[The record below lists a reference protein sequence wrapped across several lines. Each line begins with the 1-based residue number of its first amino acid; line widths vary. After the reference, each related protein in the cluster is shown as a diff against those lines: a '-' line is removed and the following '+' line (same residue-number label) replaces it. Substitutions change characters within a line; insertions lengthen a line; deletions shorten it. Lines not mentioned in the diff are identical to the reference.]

1 MGLLSK
7 YTSLQIGKLDKKQF
21 MKEANYD
28 DIFTDFGIDLN
39 VMVMCRESTAHE
51 EQQKALGDQVE
62 RMKAIIDSH
71 RQFNLVEDGIV
82 IEDGKSG
89 LDMDIRPKFK
99 ATIERAVS
107 EDIDIIIVQSNCP
120 GRYST
125 ENTKS
130 SSEALNSFSYTSS
143 TGGSANTVVSA
154 FLYVSSERFSIS
166 YLISTLTSVIVLIP
180 R

>member
-51 EQQKALGDQVE
+51 EQQKALCDQVE

-89 LDMDIRPKFK
+89 LAMDIRPKFK

-107 EDIDIIIVQSNCP
+107 EDIDIIIVQ
-120 GRYST
+120 
-125 ENTKS
+125 
-130 SSEALNSFSYTSS
+130 EAS
-143 TGGSANTVVSA
+143 
-154 FLYVSSERFSIS
+154 RFSRNVGDFFYNSLVKKIYEKRS
-166 YLISTLTSVIVLIP
+166 LLTAYTLEAYAD
-180 R
+180 